1 MPGLPEA
8 TITFLPRDLC
18 SFVRRRGKKTKE
30 RKRAGRRGLG
40 EGSREDQEWEILGEG
55 RAAQVRGSPLNAP
68 GQSPAL
74 CPVSPSCFNVSH
86 QLKTGLWEVVTLTK
100 PLTAAILHR
109 GCEQLP
115 ACQCLTEIIA
125 VPTGSFGRQMAE
137 AIPIHLPA
145 AIS

>member
-1 MPGLPEA
+1 M
-8 TITFLPRDLC
+8 
-18 SFVRRRGKKTKE
+18 
-30 RKRAGRRGLG
+30 
-40 EGSREDQEWEILGEG
+40 
-55 RAAQVRGSPLNAP
+55 AQVRGKPTKIP
-68 GQSPAL
+68 GQSLAL
-74 CPVSPSCFNVSH
+74 CPLSPPCFNISH
-86 QLKTGLWEVVTLTK
+86 QLKIGLWEVVTLTK

-125 VPTGSFGRQMAE
+125 VPTGSFARQMVE